1 MSRNIGV
8 KFLYSHPYI
17 HKLVTEEIL
26 RPSAFVTHV
35 AYEFT
40 QAVQTCSFV
49 ANTLLLARRFD

>member
-1 MSRNIGV
+1 MGV

-26 RPSAFVTHV
+26 RPSASVTHV